1 MNIHEATQTT
11 LTIFADDQ
19 LVIRTKRGT
28 HGADADLT
36 ELFADHYNK
45 DLRFLNAVH
54 EDVEVQEGVQV
65 FEVGMQWTPYHPNFH
80 QLIRVV
86 ARTEKTLTLQC
97 WEDGRDLGTR
107 LVTIDGTPGDCEWRK
122 RPHRNGSYRPKWS
135 INFEL
140 FPFHAV
146 ISGAT
151 DTVFANGGE

>member
-1 MNIHEATQTT
+1 MSIHEATQTT

-65 FEVGMQWTPYHPNFH
+65 FEVGMQWNQHNPTKHV
-80 QLIRVV
+80 LIRVV
-86 ARTEKTLTLQC
+86 KRTAKTITVQC
-97 WEDGRDLGTR
+97 WMH
-107 LVTIDGTPGDCEWRK
+107 C
-122 RPHRNGSYRPKWS
+122 
-135 INFEL
+135 
-140 FPFHAV
+140 
-146 ISGAT
+146 
-151 DTVFANGGE
+151 